1 MKFDQ
6 TSEIRKNLLYEMK
19 TGIFSEMD
27 RLPRE
32 TILAEHYGI
41 SRNHLRDILAQLE
54 SEGFITRRHGV
65 GTIIN
70 HHVLDV
76 AIRMDIETEFMDIIR
91 QSGYEPEISRI
102 SMLEEVADPFI
113 AEKLNIPVGTEVV
126 RIIRVCTAD
135 GKPAIYCDDVIKKSL
150 IKRDFMMNDLR
161 TPIFC
166 FLQNFCDID
175 AYMDLTQFHAIL
187 ADEHLAKVLDIPV
200 GTPLLNLEEVDYD
213 IDGNVVFYSKQF
225 FCDIILN
232 QTVMR
237 KKLY

>member
-6 TSEIRKNLLYEMK
+6 TSEIRRQLLKEMK

-102 SMLEEVADPFI
+102 SMLEEVADTFI
-113 AEKLNIPVGTEVV
+113 AEKLNIPVV
-126 RIIRVCTAD
+126 
-135 GKPAIYCDDVIKKSL
+135 L
-150 IKRDFMMNDLR
+150 ISYR
-161 TPIFC
+161 
-166 FLQNFCDID
+166 
-175 AYMDLTQFHAIL
+175 
-187 ADEHLAKVLDIPV
+187 
-200 GTPLLNLEEVDYD
+200 
-213 IDGNVVFYSKQF
+213 
-225 FCDIILN
+225 
-232 QTVMR
+232 
-237 KKLY
+237 